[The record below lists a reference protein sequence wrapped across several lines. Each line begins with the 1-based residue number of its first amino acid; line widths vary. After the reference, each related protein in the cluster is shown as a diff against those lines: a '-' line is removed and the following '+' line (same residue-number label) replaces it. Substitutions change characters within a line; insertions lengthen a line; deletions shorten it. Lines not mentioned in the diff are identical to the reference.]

1 MDAVQNIIKS
11 WKTLDTQPDK
21 VKVVEDMNGFQGAA
35 FEPQRIRMFE
45 VTYIEPKIQPP
56 KPSAIAIKSTPPVEQ
71 LQQKQQKQA
80 NQTLISKS
88 TQGLINITQI
98 STPTSNASQSSQI
111 QAAAVPSEPP
121 IAQAEVVA
129 PQEATAGEAKTIKVV
144 ESESIIASPA

>member
-11 WKTLDTQPDK
+11 WNTLDTQPDK

-56 KPSAIAIKSTPPVEQ
+56 KPSAIAIKTTQSVE

-88 TQGLINITQI
+88 TQGIINITQI
-98 STPTSNASQSSQI
+98 STPTSNTSQSLQI

-121 IAQAEVVA
+121 VAQAEVVA
-129 PQEATAGEAKTIKVV
+129 PQEATVGEAKTIKVA
-144 ESESIIASPA
+144 ESESVIASPP